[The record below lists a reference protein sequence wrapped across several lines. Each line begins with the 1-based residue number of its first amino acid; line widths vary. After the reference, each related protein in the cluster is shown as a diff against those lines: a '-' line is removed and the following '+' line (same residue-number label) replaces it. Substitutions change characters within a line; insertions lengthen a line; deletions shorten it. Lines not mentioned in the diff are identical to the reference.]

1 MALRLSNI
9 NGVVLVNGQPGNT
22 QTDLSPDD
30 LVETGQGSSVDIV
43 DHTNNDQ
50 PVATVSNNNPTNIAA
65 SSPPTNSL
73 LYYYYNNSYRYGLS
87 TPNSGIGIRG

>member
-1 MALRLSNI
+1 MALTLANI
-9 NGVVLVNGQPGNT
+9 QGPVNVDGVPAQNNQPVGPAN
-22 QTDLSPDD
+22 
-30 LVETGQGSSVDIV
+30 LVETGATGSVTIMDGATPAAQVQG
-43 DHTNNDQ
+43 
-50 PVATVSNNNPTNIAA
+50 NPSQITA